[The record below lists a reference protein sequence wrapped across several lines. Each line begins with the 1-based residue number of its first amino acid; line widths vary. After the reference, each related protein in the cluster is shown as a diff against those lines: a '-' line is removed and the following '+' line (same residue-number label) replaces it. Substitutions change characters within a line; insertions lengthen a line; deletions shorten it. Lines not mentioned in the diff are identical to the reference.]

1 MGNVSNQVNLLTI
14 IMNAKELFQNVLD
27 EVRNDVKLFQDNKGI
42 TPGLAAILVGDDPV
56 SQVYVSLKEKDCE
69 KVGIKSTVYRMFE
82 HPAETRKKEVLDLI
96 KKLNKDPEIH
106 GILIQLPFPDFID
119 KERVFETLS
128 PQKDVDGLTP
138 HNMGKLFLGEYSFEN
153 SLIPCTPKGAIAILN
168 HFNIDLS
175 GKDAVIVGR
184 SNLVGE
190 PLRKLLQDR
199 NATATCTHQKTIN
212 LLQRLKQA
220 DIIITAAGRPPEL
233 YQENAFRLTSDMV
246 KKGAIVVSI
255 GVRRDPVTEKLV
267 FDVDFEDV
275 KDKCS
280 YITPNTGSTGI
291 MTRGMLL
298 KNTISAAKKLCV

>member
-1 MGNVSNQVNLLTI
+1 
-14 IMNAKELFQNVLD
+14 MNAKELFQNVLN
-27 EVRNDVKLFQDNKGI
+27 EVRNDVKLIQDKKGI

-82 HPAETRKKEVLDLI
+82 HPAETRKQEVLDLI
-96 KKLNKDPEIH
+96 NKLNNDPKTH

-128 PQKDVDGLTP
+128 PLKDVDGLTP
-138 HNMGKLFLGEYSFEN
+138 HNMGKLLLGEYSLKN
-153 SLIPCTPKGAIAILN
+153 SLIPCTPKGAMAILDY
-168 HFNIDLS
+168 FNIDLA
-175 GKDAVIVGR
+175 GKDAIIVGR
-184 SNLVGE
+184 STLVGE

-199 NATATCTHQKTIN
+199 NVTATCTHRKTLN

-220 DIIITAAGRPPEL
+220 DIIVTAAGRPPEL
-233 YQENAFRLTSDMV
+233 YQENSFRLTSNMV
-246 KKGAIVVSI
+246 KEGAIVVSI
-255 GVRRDPVTEKLV
+255 GVRRDPTTGKLV

-280 YITPNTGSTGI
+280 YITPNIGSTGI

-298 KNTISAAKKLCV
+298 KNTISAAKKLCY